1 MMAFRPAEG
10 GCLCG
15 AVRYRIDRE
24 PKLADICHCSMCRK
38 SSGAPFIAWIAVP
51 REGFHWTKGE
61 PARYQSSKDAT
72 RHFCGRCGSP
82 MLMTGGTNAELDGVL
97 IGSLDEPERFV
108 PTAEGWASAKLPWVK
123 LGFPL
128 ESHPENNPNF

>member
-1 MMAFRPAEG
+1 MAFRPVEG

-15 AVRYRIDRE
+15 AVRFRIDQE

-38 SSGAPFIAWIAVP
+38 SAGAPFIAWIAVP
-51 REGFHWTKGE
+51 REGFHWVKGR
-61 PARYQSSKDAT
+61 PAAYASSEDAT
-72 RHFCGRCGSP
+72 RYFCGRCGSQ
-82 MLMTGGTNAELDGVL
+82 MAMMGGSNAELDGVL

-123 LGFPL
+123 LALPL